1 MQTFQSVTGSLKFIR
16 LCKEYK
22 MNQRKIDEMIP
33 TALQTLLKMPKEKN
47 GIKPADYQISKVY
60 VGYMASFGPAVIQS
74 GIAKTL
80 AFYSKAKGE
89 SEGDRKLLLSFIMLV
104 LIKSYPQYEKYSS
117 NDLLQ
122 LYEQE
127 TGRPNFTTNSR
138 LALTDK
144 ILEAAIACKL
154 AMNTYHSKEENTNA
168 GGE

>member
-1 MQTFQSVTGSLKFIR
+1 
-16 LCKEYK
+16 
-22 MNQRKIDEMIP
+22 MNQRKIDLMIP
-33 TALQTLLKMPKEKN
+33 IALQTLLEMPIEKK
-47 GIKPADYQISKVY
+47 GIKPADYNINKVY
-60 VGYMASFGPAVIQS
+60 VGYMASFGPAVVQS

-89 SEGDRKLLLSFIMLV
+89 SEGDRKLLLNFIMLV
-104 LIKSYPQYEKYSS
+104 LIKTYPQYEKYSN
-117 NDLLQ
+117 NDLLY

-127 TGRPNFTTNSR
+127 TGRPNITTNNR

-154 AMNTYHSKEENTNA
+154 AMNTYHSQEDNTSA